1 MLEAICVLELGIKAK
16 DLGYLR
22 AHHNGFSFYSY
33 TVLTLLNTSVFVLV
47 TAASSI
53 TIAALSALS
62 NLFSFIWGAWNSS
75 GFSLLCRDHWYSGP
89 MQYFKND
96 RIKRKG
102 ILHLYLCCH
111 QFHSSSNCVVL
122 FCMQTFNSI
131 KLKSVLPPT

>member
-1 MLEAICVLELGIKAK
+1 MSFPSNNVVPPQKYSISKNDIYDWTGLLLQAICVLKLGIKAK

-96 RIKRKG
+96 RIKPK
-102 ILHLYLCCH
+102 
-111 QFHSSSNCVVL
+111 
-122 FCMQTFNSI
+122 
-131 KLKSVLPPT
+131 